1 MGAPLDQ
8 TRVLAALAAIAKAAP
23 DLRPVYHC
31 DGGELDFEVPHQG
44 AATDITHL
52 LDGIRPVRSTAIHGG
67 GYAGTIAG
75 TPVRVLITRN
85 RGRGWAA

>member
-1 MGAPLDQ
+1 VTTLDQ
-8 TRVLAALAAIAKAAP
+8 TQVLAALAAIAKAAP

-52 LDGIRPVRSTAIHGG
+52 LA
-67 GYAGTIAG
+67 
-75 TPVRVLITRN
+75 RN